1 MAKITFRLPGKAQYS
16 YAEVEYDS
24 YAEVDQGELK
34 SVLIDL
40 DSTFPDTPAAPVQN
54 TPEPVGTANA
64 SGRTCQ
70 HGNMKLQ
77 EGSSARGGWA
87 AYMCPSTDRAQRCQP
102 VDAVTGKSWPKK

>member
-1 MAKITFRLPGKAQYS
+1 
-16 YAEVEYDS
+16 VEYNGLD
-24 YAEVDQGELK
+24 EVAPGDLEAVLQEL
-34 SVLIDL
+34 DAA
-40 DSTFPDTPAAPVQN
+40 FPATAAAPVQN
-54 TPEPVGTANA
+54 TPEPVGTANS

-102 VDAVTGKSWPKK
+102 VDAVTGRPWPKK